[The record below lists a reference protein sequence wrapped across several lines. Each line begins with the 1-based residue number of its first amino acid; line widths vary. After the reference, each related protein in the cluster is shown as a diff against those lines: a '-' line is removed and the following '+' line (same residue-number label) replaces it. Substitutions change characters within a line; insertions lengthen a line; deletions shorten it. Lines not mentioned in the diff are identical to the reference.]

1 MFGSFTPG
9 LEDKLAKFSSVLGPV
24 PNTSST
30 GVVVSR
36 FLLANASI
44 ENAAVD
50 FVFSLVDF
58 ASSGTAFFANA
69 RLETLEGAQRLT
81 RRRGFFNTCIMVV
94 DVRSPLTPSPARRTL
109 GQIRRGQVGDKR
121 EREKMQACSL
131 LVSCG

>member
-9 LEDKLAKFSSVLGPV
+9 LEDRLAKFSSVLGPV

-36 FLLANASI
+36 FFLANASI

-58 ASSGTAFFANA
+58 ASSGTAFFANVRVE
-69 RLETLEGAQRLT
+69 RLKGVQRLT
-81 RRRGFFNTCIMVV
+81 RRRGFFNTRIIVV
-94 DVRSPLTPSPARRTL
+94 DGRGPLPRRRPTWH
-109 GQIRRGQVGDKR
+109 
-121 EREKMQACSL
+121 S
-131 LVSCG
+131 